1 MPDVLIDAHCHVWR
15 LGENDQTWPTPD
27 LRAIHRDFSLGD
39 LRMAGGPLGPTGVV
53 LVQSQPSAR
62 DTAWL
67 LELAAED
74 PLVMG
79 VVGWTDLAN
88 ADAAARI
95 AGLAGNARLK
105 GVRAM
110 LQDLPEAWILD
121 PRLDRAIEAL
131 IAADLTFDALVKPE
145 HLPSILALARRWPD
159 LRLVIDHG
167 GKPRIGEGSLDPW
180 RDDIAALAEHPSVYC
195 KLSGLLTE
203 AGDTPDAETVAPFVE
218 HLLEGFG
225 PDRLMWGSDWP
236 VLTLAGDYA
245 GWRDL
250 CAALAPASCHA
261 ALFGETARRFY
272 RL

>member
-1 MPDVLIDAHCHVWR
+1 MAGVLIDAHCHVWR
-15 LGENDQTWPTPD
+15 LGENDQTWPPPD
-27 LRAIHRDFSLGD
+27 LTAIHRDFSLAD
-39 LRMAGGPLGPTGVV
+39 LRTASGPLGLTGVV

-67 LELAAED
+67 LALAAED

-79 VVGWTDLAN
+79 VVGWTDLAD

-95 AGLAGNARLK
+95 AALAANPHLK

-110 LQDLPEAWILD
+110 LQDLAGDWILN
-121 PRLDRAIEAL
+121 PRLDRAVEAL
-131 IAADLTFDALVKPE
+131 VAAGLAFDVLIKPE
-145 HLPSILALARRWPD
+145 HLPSILAFARRWPD

-167 GKPRIGEGSLDPW
+167 AKPRIGEGRLDPW
-180 RDDIAALAEHPSVYC
+180 RDDIAALAEQSSVYC

-203 AGDTPDAETVAPFVE
+203 AGNTPDAATVAPFVE
-218 HLLEGFG
+218 HLLGAFG
-225 PDRLMWGSDWP
+225 ADRLIWGSDWP

-245 GWRDL
+245 GWRAL
-250 CAALAPASCHA
+250 CAALTPASGHA

>member
-1 MPDVLIDAHCHVWR
+1 MTDLLIDAHCHVWR
-15 LGENDQTWPTPD
+15 LGENDQTWPPPD
-27 LRAIHRDFSLGD
+27 LPTIHRDFSLAD
-39 LRMAGGPLGPTGVV
+39 LRGVGAPLDLAGVV

-67 LELAAED
+67 LDLAAQD

-79 VVGWTDLAN
+79 VVGWTDLA
-88 ADAAARI
+88 APDAAARI
-95 AGLAGNARLK
+95 AALAGDARLK

-110 LQDLPEAWILD
+110 LQDLPGAWILD

-131 IAADLTFDALVKPE
+131 IAADLAFDALIKPE
-145 HLPSILALARRWPD
+145 HLPSILAFARRWPD

-167 GKPRIGEGSLDPW
+167 AKPRIGEGRLDPW
-180 RDDIAALAEHPSVYC
+180 RDDIAALADHPSACC

-203 AGDTPDAETVAPFVE
+203 AGATPDAETLAPFVE
-218 HLLEGFG
+218 HLLESFG

-250 CAALAPASCHA
+250 CAVLAPASAHA